1 MFRKK
6 KRPYLLIASRAPGIV
21 DAVPEEYPVREA
33 VSTRGAA
40 QALNEVRPIL
50 AVVDTNELTE
60 TADLPREALE
70 RTLAAL
76 QEDGLLVVP
85 PADFLTEPE
94 RWLGEALLRTG
105 LREGVRLMPPRVV
118 LVTNY
123 VGGVGKTTLSLAMAK
138 RFAEQTRL
146 GAAVVEAGI
155 GGSVLATRLGGER
168 PSLYEIVTGQAK
180 ASSWN
185 GADVYPMSG
194 REAQALADDPR
205 LPAVLDAVQRAHPLT
220 VYDAFPSNPL
230 WRIVLGRATDIL
242 LVTDPRDEA
251 VAQTESMFRDLQPYI
266 EERGLRLHLAANKV
280 RTWGEKVAVSDAAV
294 RLAYSERL
302 AQEYAA
308 SLADPLLNLLYP
320 GWEQM
325 RGKKNGKGRKN
336 R

>member
-21 DAVPEEYPVREA
+21 DAVPEKYPVREA

-123 VGGVGKTTLSLAMAK
+123 VG
-138 RFAEQTRL
+138 
-146 GAAVVEAGI
+146 
-155 GGSVLATRLGGER
+155 
-168 PSLYEIVTGQAK
+168 
-180 ASSWN
+180 
-185 GADVYPMSG
+185 
-194 REAQALADDPR
+194 
-205 LPAVLDAVQRAHPLT
+205 
-220 VYDAFPSNPL
+220 
-230 WRIVLGRATDIL
+230 
-242 LVTDPRDEA
+242 
-251 VAQTESMFRDLQPYI
+251 DLQPYI

-325 RGKKNGKGRKN
+325 RGRKNGKGRKN